1 MGQNVTYL
9 LVHLRDQTNIFPTE
23 DQYNNNIN
31 IKIESL
37 IGITFWKAK
46 RLIHLEILLL
56 ESISD

>member
-9 LVHLRDQTNIFPTE
+9 LVHLRDQTNIFPAE

-46 RLIHLEILLL
+46 RFTWVYIWLNT
-56 ESISD
+56 

>member
-23 DQYNNNIN
+23 DQYNNIN

-37 IGITFWKAK
+37 IGITF
-46 RLIHLEILLL
+46 
-56 ESISD
+56 

>member
-46 RLIHLEILLL
+46 RLIYIW
-56 ESISD
+56 SNT

>member
-9 LVHLRDQTNIFPTE
+9 LVHLRDQTSIFPAE

-46 RLIHLEILLL
+46 RFITWIYVWLKT
-56 ESISD
+56 